1 MKTIAE
7 LVAHYERRMTEID
20 GEIARLEQTP
30 DSPNISNEVIDGWI
44 VGWQEDRAICRDT
57 ISYLKT
63 LERREV
69 SA

>member
-1 MKTIAE
+1 MKTILE

-20 GEIARLEQTP
+20 GEIARLEQKP
-30 DSPNISNEVIDGWI
+30 DFTNMSNEVIDGWI
-44 VGWQEDRAICRDT
+44 AGWQTDRAICRDT

-63 LERREV
+63 VERREV

>member
-7 LVAHYERRMTEID
+7 LVAHYESRMSEID

-30 DSPNISNEVIDGWI
+30 DSTNISNEVIDGWI
-44 VGWQEDRAICRDT
+44 VGWQKDRAICRDT

-69 SA
+69 PA

>member
-30 DSPNISNEVIDGWI
+30 DSTNISNEVIDGWI
-44 VGWQEDRAICRDT
+44 VGWQKDRAICRDT